1 MKDRSYAG
9 MLDLWQSMTQN
20 IQASLPDIPEAD
32 VPFADAQ
39 QKVAELIATQNA
51 IQMLEGQRRELV
63 LRRRQLAQETRRAI
77 RRLASVARGHLGFD
91 NPVLDKFG
99 VRSEDWSRRRRRSA
113 ERVGVEPKG

>member
-32 VPFADAQ
+32 GPFADAQ
-39 QKVAELIATQNA
+39 QKVADLLATQNA
-51 IQMLEGQRRELV
+51 LQMLEGQRRELV
-63 LRRRQLAQETRRAI
+63 ARRRQLAQETRRAI

-91 NPVLDKFG
+91 NPALEKFG
-99 VRSEDWSRRRRRSA
+99 VRSEDWSRRRRKAPEKA
-113 ERVGVEPKG
+113 EGEAKG